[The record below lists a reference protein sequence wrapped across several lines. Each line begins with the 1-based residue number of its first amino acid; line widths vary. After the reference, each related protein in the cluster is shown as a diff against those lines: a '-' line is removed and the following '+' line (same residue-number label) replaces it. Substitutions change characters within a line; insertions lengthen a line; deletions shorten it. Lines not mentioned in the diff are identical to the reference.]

1 MISTDIDFNEIGSGS
16 TNMLMVC
23 MAGTAIKVT
32 DMTNFSVKSR
42 DTILEVA
49 ELTEQLEAIAE
60 MNQS

>member
-1 MISTDIDFNEIGSGS
+1 
-16 TNMLMVC
+16 